1 MNTLFHGVTSVMG
14 RIAIRSKA
22 EHHAQKNINDL
33 RAAHFKRS
41 TACDQAESIALYYRC
56 PRFKIEP

>member
-1 MNTLFHGVTSVMG
+1 MG

-33 RAAHFKRS
+33 RAAHFMRS
-41 TACDQAESIALYYRC
+41 GACDQAQSIALYY
-56 PRFKIEP
+56 PFGRFKIGV